1 MQREHRP
8 CRSRSLAKDTRSLPS
23 SGFVVVGVKHIVYA
37 IHTLPSRPPPV
48 LHRFHHLLLTLLLFL
63 LHLLLLLL
71 RRDTI
76 RGATSYRSRACV
88 VVVESKRSRARCA
101 AYLGGFQVVQRCDD
115 RENYVCQGVEA
126 DVVHTAERGTRRGGT
141 LAGAERASERS
152 NERGGG
158 SGGQERQRAALRVA
172 PRPTMTTRVAE

>member
-48 LHRFHHLLLTLLLFL
+48 LHRFHHLLLTLL
-63 LHLLLLLL
+63 HLRLLL

-126 DVVHTAERGTRRGGT
+126 DVVHTAETRNTARHT

-158 SGGQERQRAALRVA
+158 SGGGQERQRAALRGA